1 MGPERIGPSGAALQP
16 RSLLPDRPASPAL
29 TRWVI
34 GAIVV
39 AGLYFGRSVLIPIAL
54 SILLSFLLAPA
65 VAGLR
70 RLRFP
75 RVAAVILAVSL
86 ALAAITITGTILFSQ
101 AATLA
106 GDAPVYAEGI
116 AEKATRLRAIVEKR
130 FDFLLRESPDGGSGH
145 RRTRAARESN
155 VAALERRSQQS
166 EAIPV
171 EVHEP
176 PPGVLQ
182 EMLAIAAPAVGP
194 IETTLIVL
202 ILTVFI
208 LIQRNDLRDRLI
220 RLLGPADL
228 HRTTIALDDGAK
240 RLSRYFLSQF
250 AVNCT
255 FGAVI
260 WLGLFLIGVPSP
272 GLWGILAGLL
282 RFVPYV
288 GSLIAVVGPL
298 ALAAAVDPGWTMMI
312 GVVLLFAIVEPLV
325 GYMIEPLLYGRSTG
339 LSPVSVVVAA
349 IFWTWLW
356 GGLGL
361 ILSMPLTLMLVAL
374 GRHIPAFAFFD
385 ILLGDRP
392 ALSAP
397 ETFYQRISG
406 GHIEGALDHADDVLI
421 DMPVARY
428 FDDVVLGGLRL
439 AVLDMDRGR
448 LDRPALTAMANA
460 TIEVVAALAV
470 HEDSGDAGGDLAPL
484 KATTG
489 GAPENDIR
497 SDDCSGSVLCIPAR
511 GPLDQAISAMI
522 AQLLMRRGCRVREID
537 RAAFRR
543 ANGDLIDPG
552 EADVVCIAGLFD
564 ARAMRRVDMLVAQIR
579 ARFPGLRIVVG
590 VSRLEEGEGL
600 HRSLGDVIEDVV
612 QGM

>member
-1 MGPERIGPSGAALQP
+1 MRPELTEPTGAPLQS
-16 RSLLPDRPASPAL
+16 RSILHDRTAAPAL

-39 AGLYFGRSVLIPIAL
+39 TALYFGRGVLIPIAL

-75 RVAAVILAVSL
+75 RVAAVVVAVSL
-86 ALAAITITGTILFSQ
+86 ALGAITVTGTILFSQ

-106 GDAPVYAEGI
+106 EDAPVYAEGI
-116 AEKATRLRAIVEKR
+116 AEKASRLRSMFEDKFA
-130 FDFLLRESPDGGSGH
+130 FLVRESPDGGSGH
-145 RRTRAARESN
+145 LRAREARRSN
-155 VAALERRSQQS
+155 SEALERRAADT

-171 EVHEP
+171 EVHDP
-176 PPGVLQ
+176 PPSALQ
-182 EMLAIAAPAVGP
+182 QMIAIASPAVGP

-202 ILTVFI
+202 ILSVFI
-208 LIQRNDLRDRLI
+208 LIQRNDLRDRLV

-250 AVNCT
+250 AVNCA

-260 WLGLFLIGVPSP
+260 WVGLFLLGVPSP

-288 GSLIAVVGPL
+288 GSLIALIGPL

-312 GVVLLFAIVEPLV
+312 GVVALFAIVEPLV
-325 GYMIEPLLYGRSTG
+325 GYVLEPLLYGRSTG
-339 LSPVSVVVAA
+339 LSPISVVVAA

-397 ETFYQRISG
+397 ETFYQRILV
-406 GHIEGALDHADDVLI
+406 GHVE
-421 DMPVARY
+421 
-428 FDDVVLGGLRL
+428 
-439 AVLDMDRGR
+439 
-448 LDRPALTAMANA
+448 
-460 TIEVVAALAV
+460 
-470 HEDSGDAGGDLAPL
+470 
-484 KATTG
+484 
-489 GAPENDIR
+489 
-497 SDDCSGSVLCIPAR
+497 
-511 GPLDQAISAMI
+511 
-522 AQLLMRRGCRVREID
+522 
-537 RAAFRR
+537 
-543 ANGDLIDPG
+543 
-552 EADVVCIAGLFD
+552 
-564 ARAMRRVDMLVAQIR
+564 
-579 ARFPGLRIVVG
+579 
-590 VSRLEEGEGL
+590 
-600 HRSLGDVIEDVV
+600 
-612 QGM
+612 